1 MQSRISPNGR
11 FRLGVCKKTS
21 VFRCLTQKG
30 AGAHRHTSNLYDELL
45 ADIYF
50 VLNECEARP
59 HPDSKIRSFDRDI
72 ESKLKIMWLLS
83 PKKTNELLSGII
95 YYWSH
100 LKAAIR
106 RASLDASPNRVS
118 VCTDVQTLR
127 RTAGRYDTSSSL
139 SAERV
144 PTRTPKF
151 EVSIGISSNRDEN
164 LSQSRELVRPY
175 PLALSGN
182 AIKCLPRYTSHPFLI
197 Q

>member
-72 ESKLKIMWLLS
+72 ESKLKITSL
-83 PKKTNELLSGII
+83 EVD
-95 YYWSH
+95 
-100 LKAAIR
+100 
-106 RASLDASPNRVS
+106 RACDASSSMSLDASSKWRWCSRTHVRPNSTTNCWQIWYFV
-118 VCTDVQTLR
+118 LI
-127 RTAGRYDTSSSL
+127 
-139 SAERV
+139 EREAR
-144 PTRTPKF
+144 PHPDRTP
-151 EVSIGISSNRDEN
+151 VTSP
-164 LSQSRELVRPY
+164 LSPPSPYASLASRRAMAWHCVV
-175 PLALSGN
+175 
-182 AIKCLPRYTSHPFLI
+182 
-197 Q
+197 